1 MRIPSLAPLV
11 STSHHHTVSGLC
23 RGEYVKIPR
32 SNTRAYWVI
41 SCSFKECTVTEI
53 MNKESVVSIKNGNLL
68 TTVISICQL
77 QNNSEQKKLAPLDF
91 LLLST
96 YIK

>member
-1 MRIPSLAPLV
+1 M
-11 STSHHHTVSGLC
+11 
-23 RGEYVKIPR
+23 KIPR

-41 SCSFKECTVTEI
+41 SCSFKECTVMEI
-53 MNKESVVSIKNGNLL
+53 MSKEGVVSIKNGNVL
-68 TTVISICQL
+68 TTVISVCHL
-77 QNNSEQKKLAPLDF
+77 QNNSEQKKLAPLGF